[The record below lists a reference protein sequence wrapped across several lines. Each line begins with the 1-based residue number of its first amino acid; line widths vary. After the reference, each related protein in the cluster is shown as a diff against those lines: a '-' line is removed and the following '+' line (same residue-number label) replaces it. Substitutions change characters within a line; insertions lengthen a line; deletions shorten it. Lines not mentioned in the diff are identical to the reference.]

1 MKPANRST
9 LFLALLTVGVSS
21 IAIVSV
27 RNQWASNLEGF
38 CFATGAVCVWLV
50 VRENIWNFPLGI
62 LNVSGYAIVFFQAN
76 LYADAGLQIVYCILG
91 FAGWTMWLRGV
102 KMDKGK
108 TKQLQPIS
116 RISRTELTALMVIVF
131 VATLSLWRTLHWVG
145 GSASF
150 WDALTTSISLAS
162 QWMLN
167 RKQLEN
173 WIGWIIVD
181 FIYVPL
187 YLYKELYLTSVL
199 YAVFLCMAIV
209 GLIEWHRKYYSHG
222 LEVLNPS

>member
-1 MKPANRST
+1 MKPASRST
-9 LFLALLTVGVSS
+9 IFLALLCVVVSS

-27 RNQWASNLEGF
+27 RNQWASTLEGF

-50 VRENIWNFPLGI
+50 VRENIWNFPIGI
-62 LNVSGYAIVFFQAN
+62 LNVTGYTIVFFQAN

-91 FAGWTMWLRGV
+91 FAGWTMWLRGAKV
-102 KMDKGK
+102 HEGE
-108 TKQLQPIS
+108 TKQLQPIR
-116 RISRTELTALMVIVF
+116 RIGRIELTALMVVVF

-167 RKQLEN
+167 RKLLEN

-199 YAVFLCMAIV
+199 YAVFLCMATV
-209 GLIEWHRKYYSHG
+209 GWIEWHRKWCSDG
-222 LEVLNPS
+222 LEVLDPS

>member
-1 MKPANRST
+1 MKPAYSST
-9 LFLALLTVGVSS
+9 LFLALLTVVVSS

-27 RNQWASNLEGF
+27 RNQWASTLEGF

-50 VRENIWNFPLGI
+50 VRENIWNFPFGI
-62 LNVSGYAIVFFQAN
+62 LNVSGYAIVFYQAQ
-76 LYADAGLQIVYCILG
+76 LYADAGLQIVYCLLG
-91 FAGWTMWLRGV
+91 FAGWAMWLRGA
-102 KMDKGK
+102 KLGNSE
-108 TKQLQPIS
+108 TKRSQPIGRLGS
-116 RISRTELTALMVIVF
+116 TEFTALMVIVLF
-131 VATLSLWRTLHWVG
+131 ATLSLWRTLQWVG

-187 YLYKELYLTSVL
+187 YLYKELYLTSLL

-209 GLIEWHRKYYSHG
+209 GLIEWHRHWSSQR
-222 LEVLNPS
+222 LEVQDPS